1 MRFLMYA
8 VFAAAGT
15 VVQTAW
21 LVYVPL
27 AGGIADPLL
36 PIVMTVGL
44 LHGSEEGA
52 VVGGGIGLLHD
63 VMSGSPL
70 GLGMAA
76 GVCVG
81 FAAGLGERSLSLD
94 SAWLPAAGGALLTLL
109 AGGVTLLGAHLV
121 GLAPQSLPDAA
132 RAVLGSACYNGVIAV
147 PIFHGLRGLDTA
159 VVRLYERSRP
169 A

>member
-1 MRFLMYA
+1 MRYLMYA

-15 VVQTAW
+15 VIQSAW

-27 AGGIADPLL
+27 AGGIADPVL
-36 PIVMTVGL
+36 PIIMAVGL

-52 VVGGGIGLLHD
+52 IVGAGIGLIHD

-76 GVCVG
+76 GACVG
-81 FAAGLGERSLSLD
+81 FAAGLGEGSLSLE
-94 SAWLPAAGGALLTLL
+94 SAWLPAVAGVVLT
-109 AGGVTLLGAHLV
+109 AVSAAVTLIGTHLV
-121 GLAPQSLPDAA
+121 GLAAMPLPDAA
-132 RAVLGSACYNGVIAV
+132 RAVAGSACYNGVIAV
-147 PIFHGLRGLDTA
+147 PIFRGLRGLDTA
-159 VVRLYERSRP
+159 VVRLYERSHP

>member
-1 MRFLMYA
+1 MRFLVYA
-8 VFAAAGT
+8 ILAAAGT
-15 VVQTAW
+15 VLQTAW
-21 LVYVPL
+21 LTYLPL
-27 AGGIADPLL
+27 GGGIADPLL
-36 PIVMTVGL
+36 PIIMTVGL

-52 VVGGGIGLLHD
+52 VVGAGIGLLHD

-81 FAAGLGERSLSLD
+81 FAAGLGERSLSFE
-94 SAWLPAAGGALLTLL
+94 SAWLPALGGAMLT
-109 AGGVTLLGAHLV
+109 VLGAAVSMTAAHLV
-121 GLAPQSLPDAA
+121 GLAQAPFADAV

-147 PIFHGLRGLDTA
+147 PIFHGLRRLDAAA
-159 VVRLYERSRP
+159 VGLYERSR

>member
-1 MRFLMYA
+1 MRFLVYA

-15 VVQTAW
+15 VLQTAW
-21 LVYVPL
+21 LAYLPL
-27 AGGIADPLL
+27 GGGIADPLL
-36 PIVMTVGL
+36 PIIMTVGL

-52 VVGGGIGLLHD
+52 VVGAGIGLLHD

-76 GVCVG
+76 GVCAG
-81 FAAGLGERSLSLD
+81 FAAGLGEGSLSLE
-94 SAWLPAAGGALLTLL
+94 SAWLPAVGGALLTVL
-109 AGGVTLLGAHLV
+109 AGGVTLIGAHLV
-121 GLAPQSLPDAA
+121 GLVTVPLPDAA

-147 PIFHGLRGLDTA
+147 PIFHGLRRLDVA
-159 VVRLYERSRP
+159 VVRLYERSHP